1 MFTWKRALK
10 EAAIALAYVI
20 GTGVVAAFLLFI
32 ALKAAEHLSHSE
44 HYGVYGVYEYHFDCY
59 VGRNTFYRF
68 YKPCH
73 IA

>member
-1 MFTWKRALK
+1 MFTWRRALK
-10 EAAIALAYVI
+10 EVVILLAQFIGLCVI
-20 GTGVVAAFLLFI
+20 AAFVLF
-32 ALKAAEHLSHSE
+32 AVFKVADLLSHPE
-44 HYGVYGVYEYHFDCY
+44 YYGVYGVYEWHFDCY